1 MNKIRRI
8 LSPLRMPIPPHE
20 QKKYKGMLLKS
31 FLIYSYHK
39 RTCFSRHP
47 LNRKNCSW
55 PKTHFFFD
63 KTFLL
68 IILIIIIIKKKNGFL
83 ATEAF
88 LPPNNI
94 LFCPKTP
101 IFGLFWA
108 FLHPNNI
115 LFAYFSCPLFF
126 QKWAENGKSGQKTQ

>member
-1 MNKIRRI
+1 
-8 LSPLRMPIPPHE
+8 
-20 QKKYKGMLLKS
+20 MLLKS

-39 RTCFSRHP
+39 RTCFSRHL
-47 LNRKNCSW
+47 LNRKKLLVDKN
-55 PKTHFFFD
+55 PLFFD

-88 LPPNNI
+88 LPLNNI
-94 LFCPKTP
+94 LFFPKTP

-108 FLHPNNI
+108 FLPPNNI
-115 LFAYFSCPLFF
+115 LFAYFSCPFF
-126 QKWAENGKSGQKTQ
+126 SQKVGRKWQKWAENPIILKYKYYIL

>member
-1 MNKIRRI
+1 
-8 LSPLRMPIPPHE
+8 
-20 QKKYKGMLLKS
+20 MLLKS

-68 IILIIIIIKKKNGFL
+68 IILIIIIIKKKSGFL

-88 LPPNNI
+88 LPLNNI

-101 IFGLFWA
+101 FFGLFLA
-108 FLHPNNI
+108 FLPPNNI

-126 QKWAENGKSGQKTQ
+126 PKVGRKWQKWAENPIILKYKYYIL

>member
-1 MNKIRRI
+1 
-8 LSPLRMPIPPHE
+8 
-20 QKKYKGMLLKS
+20 MLLKS

-47 LNRKNCSW
+47 LNRKKLLVAKN
-55 PKTHFFFD
+55 PLFFD

-68 IILIIIIIKKKNGFL
+68 IILLIIIIKKKNGFL

-101 IFGLFWA
+101 IFGLFLA
-108 FLHPNNI
+108 FLPPNNI

-126 QKWAENGKSGQKTQ
+126 PKVGRKWQKWAENPIILKYKYYIL

>member
-1 MNKIRRI
+1 
-8 LSPLRMPIPPHE
+8 
-20 QKKYKGMLLKS
+20 MLLKS

-47 LNRKNCSW
+47 INRKNCSW
-55 PKTHFFFD
+55 PKTHFFSI
-63 KTFLL
+63 KLFLL
-68 IILIIIIIKKKNGFL
+68 IILIIIIIKKKSGFL

-108 FLHPNNI
+108 FLPPNNI

-126 QKWAENGKSGQKTQ
+126 PKVGRKWQKWAENPIIFKYKYYIL

>member
-1 MNKIRRI
+1 M
-8 LSPLRMPIPPHE
+8 
-20 QKKYKGMLLKS
+20 YLKS

-47 LNRKNCSW
+47 LNRKNRSW

-68 IILIIIIIKKKNGFL
+68 IILIIIIIKKKSGFL

-108 FLHPNNI
+108 FLPQNNI

-126 QKWAENGKSGQKTQ
+126 PKVGRKWQKWAENPIIFKYKYYIL

>member
-1 MNKIRRI
+1 
-8 LSPLRMPIPPHE
+8 MPIPPHE
-20 QKKYKGMLLKS
+20 QKYKGMLLKS

-47 LNRKNCSW
+47 HLTEKLLVAKN
-55 PKTHFFFD
+55 PLFFD

-68 IILIIIIIKKKNGFL
+68 IILIIIIIKKKSGFL
-83 ATEAF
+83 ATDAF
-88 LPPNNI
+88 LPQNNI
-94 LFCPKTP
+94 LFCLKTP
-101 IFGLFWA
+101 IFDPFLA

-126 QKWAENGKSGQKTQ
+126 PKVGRKWQKWAENPIIFKYKYYIL

>member
-1 MNKIRRI
+1 
-8 LSPLRMPIPPHE
+8 
-20 QKKYKGMLLKS
+20 MLLKS
-31 FLIYSYHK
+31 FLIHSYHK

-47 LNRKNCSW
+47 LTEKLLVAKN
-55 PKTHFFFD
+55 PLFFD

-68 IILIIIIIKKKNGFL
+68 IILIIIIIKKKSGFL

-94 LFCPKTP
+94 LFCQKTP
-101 IFGLFWA
+101 IFFF
-108 FLHPNNI
+108 FLSFLPPNNI

-126 QKWAENGKSGQKTQ
+126 PKVGRKWQKWAENPIILKYKYYIL